1 MARGERYQPE
11 QAVNLLRQVE
21 VAVAKGG
28 RRRRAARKRRSWS
41 RRISA
46 GVEYGVLQV
55 VQAKDMATRPI
66 DWQAPIKKL
75 VTTIS
80 H

>member
-1 MARGERYQPE
+1 VE
-11 QAVNLLRQVE
+11 QTYFC
-21 VAVAKGG
+21 G
-28 RRRRAARKRRSWS
+28 RK
-41 RRISA
+41 
-46 GVEYGVLQV
+46 EYGVLQV
-55 VQAKDMATRPI
+55 AQAKDMATRPI